1 MSGSTSVSHVNRCR
15 QRLEAECL
23 RMFHKRPAEAE
34 DRALVPSR
42 QRGTHDQI
50 RNPPIDDWPMLRAC
64 HDALRTLA
72 GWTRGRR
79 SYG

>member
-50 RNPPIDDWPMLRAC
+50 RNPPIDECPMFRALNG
-64 HDALRTLA
+64 ALGTLA
-72 GWTRGRR
+72 GWIRGRR
-79 SYG
+79 CYV